1 MAKSYLVDSNVII
14 DYLSKKFSGSAE
26 RKLDNIFNELF
37 HFSIISR
44 MEVLGFNAPDKV
56 LEDVADFLLKG
67 NMHYVTDQVSDQTI
81 AIRRIHP
88 KLKLPDAI
96 VAATALVHSGGLLTR
111 NTVDFKNILNLTVVN
126 PWDF

>member
-1 MAKSYLVDSNVII
+1 MAKSYLIDSNVII

-26 RKLDNIFNELF
+26 RKLDSIFNELF

-44 MEVLGFNAPDKV
+44 MEVLGFSAPDKV
-56 LEDVADFLLKG
+56 LEDVADFLSKG
-67 NMHYVTDQVSDQTI
+67 KMCYITDQVSDQTI
-81 AIRRIHP
+81 AIRRINL

-96 VAATALVHSGGLLTR
+96 IAATALAHSCSLLTR
-111 NTVDFKNILNLTVVN
+111 NMVDFKNIPDLKVVN